1 MMVIFRCRGRG
12 TSLWY
17 SETLRMR
24 TANSVLFNVACM
36 VHAIGAG
43 GYASQERRS
52 PIDATTLLSDVV
64 CVFCGGRGGPRQSPI
79 CCVRMTS
86 IVPRF
91 RRSLKCQ
98 SDIVV

>member
-1 MMVIFRCRGRG
+1 
-12 TSLWY
+12 
-17 SETLRMR
+17 MR
-24 TANSVLFNVACM
+24 TANSVSLNVACM
-36 VHAIGAG
+36 VHATGAG
-43 GYASQERRS
+43 ADAPQIRRS

-64 CVFCGGRGGPRQSPI
+64 CVFCGGRGGPRQSPT

-98 SDIVV
+98 SHIVV